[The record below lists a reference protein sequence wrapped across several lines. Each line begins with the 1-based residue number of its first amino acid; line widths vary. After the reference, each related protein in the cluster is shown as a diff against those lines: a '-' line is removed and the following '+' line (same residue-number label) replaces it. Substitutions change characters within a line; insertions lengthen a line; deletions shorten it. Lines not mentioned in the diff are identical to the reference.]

1 MNLVWR
7 HGTLEGGHADW
18 LVIPVFASNERQAVR
33 FLDDTLQRQLMT
45 IIDRGDFVGKA
56 GEVLPVFLDDSS
68 PAPRVLLVGLGPV
81 ANADRGALRQAG
93 EAAALRLAAK
103 PSQVVDWLLPVPEA
117 RATWEDLLLGLIVGF
132 CVGCHSPALLKSEP
146 ERFAPEIVR
155 LGWGHAEPPAGTAE
169 LLEQVQALSRGINLA
184 RDLVN
189 LPPCELY
196 PESFASRCRVLGR
209 EYGLGCDIMD
219 EQRLKAERMECV
231 LSVGQGAA
239 RPPRVVVLTLGHG
252 DPQLAFVGKG
262 VTFDSGGLSLKTTE
276 QMVDMKCDM
285 AGAAAVVGAMTVLA
299 ALRCPVPIL
308 GLVALVE
315 NMPGPAALKLGDV
328 LRSRSG
334 KTIEILNTDAEGRLI
349 LADVL
354 DFAVGKKVNHI
365 VDLATLTGA
374 CMVALGKEIAGLFSN
389 HDGWAEQVQQAA
401 HRAGE
406 RVWRL
411 PLPADY
417 ADQLKSQV
425 ADCKNVGGK
434 FGGAITAALF
444 LRQFVGTTPWVHLDI
459 AGPAFVSE
467 KSPGRDAGGTGFGVA
482 TLVEL
487 ARHYGT

>member
-1 MNLVWR
+1 M
-7 HGTLEGGHADW
+7 LEGGHADW
-18 LVIPVFASNERQAVR
+18 LVVPTFASNEQQSFS
-33 FLDDTLQRQLMT
+33 FLDGALQSRLT
-45 IIDRGDFVGKA
+45 AIVDRGDFTGKV
-56 GEVLPVFLDDSS
+56 GEVLPVFLDSSS
-68 PAPRVLLVGLGPV
+68 PTPRVLLVGLG
-81 ANADRGALRQAG
+81 AANNADRGTLRQCG
-93 EAAALRLAAK
+93 EAAAHRLSAK
-103 PSQVVDWLLPVPEA
+103 ACKVVDWLLPVPVA
-117 RATWEDLLLGLIVGF
+117 RATGEDLLLGLIVGF
-132 CVGCHSPALLKSEP
+132 YVGCHSPALLKSEP
-146 ERFAPEIVR
+146 ERFAPEVVR
-155 LGWGHAEPPAGTAE
+155 LSWSHAEPLAATAE
-169 LLEQVQALSRGINLA
+169 LMEEVLALSRGINLA

-189 LPPCELY
+189 LPPSELY
-196 PESFASRCRVLGR
+196 PESFATRCRELAR

-219 EQRLKAERMECV
+219 EERLKSEQMGCV
-231 LSVGQGAA
+231 LGVGQGSS
-239 RPPRVVVLTLGHG
+239 RPPRVVVLTLGQG

-276 QMVDMKCDM
+276 QMVEMKSDM
-285 AGAAAVVGAMTVLA
+285 AGAAAVVGAMTVLT

-354 DFAVGKKVNHI
+354 VYAVSKGVSHI

-389 HDGWAEQVQQAA
+389 HDGWADQVRQAA
-401 HRAGE
+401 DRAGE

-417 ADQLKSQV
+417 TDQLKSQV

-444 LRQFVGTTPWVHLDI
+444 LQQFVGTTPWVHLDI
-459 AGPAFVSE
+459 AGPAFNSE
-467 KSPGRDAGGTGFGVA
+467 KSTGRDAGGTGFGVA

-487 ARHYGT
+487 AKRYAN